1 MTGQTASKGSL
12 PLLLFPKASAF
23 LIVFLPLFIFA
34 YRPGNETGLARR
46 QFGLDVDPGQNEFSF
61 KGELRGSLFFDMNL
75 MERGIT
81 RMNLRAFPWGDV
93 DYEGREIIDMWS
105 SNETHLAEEA
115 ITKRNAGPALP
126 NLPIRDNQDE
136 IDLRIQLAPT
146 FFDEDERDLLL
157 FIDNQLHWRETLP
170 RKFDFDKVILSEAV
184 PKDATSSKV
193 KATATAKKYKHPKS
207 ATRPNLLMFG
217 PPLSKFQRRDAIWGM
232 TPLQVPPGD
241 RYQLQ
246 IKGEIT
252 VTNLPS
258 PLEIEATLLTNYSS
272 FRVLFDEPYLAKM
285 QLIVANGSLAGF
297 GLLHRQSLGS
307 QELLVSVDEKPLP
320 SPLTDRSFQM
330 TVQRDLDKVAAF
342 ADIGGVRLEGAMRVE
357 NSLSILPA
365 HLFTIVIGKPEEHWL
380 EIAEVSEKYV

>member
-1 MTGQTASKGSL
+1 MNQQIATRWKLKLLVTTATYVSLLASL
-12 PLLLFPKASAF
+12 PVPSS
-23 LIVFLPLFIFA
+23 A

-46 QFGLDVDPGQNEFSF
+46 RFALDIPSRKNEYNFQ
-61 KGELRGSLFFDMNL
+61 GEIRGSLFFDIDF
-75 MERGIT
+75 MEREIT
-81 RMNLRAFPWGDV
+81 KINLRAFPWGDV

-126 NLPIRDNQDE
+126 NLPIRDDQDK
-136 IDLRIQLAPT
+136 INIRIQLAPS
-146 FFDEDERDLLL
+146 FYGEEERDLLL

-170 RKFDFDKVILSEAV
+170 RKFDFDKVVLSEAV
-184 PKDATSSKV
+184 ARDATPSQV
-193 KATATAKKYKHPKS
+193 KITATSNKYTHPKE
-207 ATRPNLLMFG
+207 AIRPHPLAFG

-246 IKGEIT
+246 IKGEIAVIT
-252 VTNLPS
+252 LPS
-258 PLEIEATLLTNYSS
+258 PIEVEATLLTNYSS
-272 FRVLFDEPYLAKM
+272 FRLLFDEPYLAKI
-285 QLIVANGSLAGF
+285 QLVVANGTLAGL

-307 QELLVSVDEKPLP
+307 QELLVSVDEKSLP
-320 SPLTDRSFQM
+320 SPVTDRSFQM
-330 TVQRDLDKVAAF
+330 TLQRDLDKVAAF
-342 ADIGGVRLEGAMRVE
+342 VDINGVRLEGAMQVQ

-380 EIAEVSEKYV
+380 RVTEISEKYV